1 MSEVICN
8 TSPLQYL
15 HQLQLLHLLPAL
27 ATTVIVPAA
36 VVEELAAGRL
46 LGVNVPDPEV
56 LPWVSIRQPKLV
68 QAVPLL
74 DDLGP
79 GETQVLMLGLELPA
93 AVVVIDDALGR
104 RMAAHLKLHLTGTL
118 GLLLDAKRLGLIP
131 VIAPVLDQLDALRF
145 RLASETRATI
155 LRMAGE
161 APESNSGA
169 PP

>member
-1 MSEVICN
+1 
-8 TSPLQYL
+8 
-15 HQLQLLHLLPAL
+15 
-27 ATTVIVPAA
+27 
-36 VVEELAAGRL
+36 
-46 LGVNVPDPEV
+46 
-56 LPWVSIRQPKLV
+56 
-68 QAVPLL
+68 
-74 DDLGP
+74 
-79 GETQVLMLGLELPA
+79 
-93 AVVVIDDALGR
+93 
-104 RMAAHLKLHLTGTL
+104 MAALLKLPLTGTL